1 MPINFR
7 KIPEI
12 IYIILITAILVSIFS
27 VKSYYTG
34 ENANLEDFK
43 PISKI
48 DKAQL
53 TYKGKDSYINLP
65 TLIDVDEEFELK
77 INISGETNFSGK
89 SLGLFIGYSDVDVI
103 VDGKIIYRDH
113 VDSKN
118 FSYSGGYPYRIIKIP
133 QNIISPI
140 VKIKINPK
148 LKLVHTYTIRPIE
161 IGKKANF
168 YMYLMK
174 EDFVGMSISAV
185 LLFIFLISA
194 LMYVISILLKS
205 KISKLYNVGLIS
217 LFGGVYSMTSYKL
230 MSYIFSPNI
239 EFLYFIEYTSL
250 LLLPYTILKILDSG
264 VNENGKKILFWIK
277 NIVIINYIA
286 QVLMTFLG
294 ILGFKDMATLSHI
307 IICSSLIGGIVVLF
321 TSSNNKKNMRGIAI
335 VFSLY
340 VFLSLVFVIVT
351 FKSDGQYTMYGFI
364 LWGFIFFIMFQIWQ
378 GALSYINSKNENVK
392 TNLYKK
398 YIYQDIMTGLKSR
411 FAFEEKMN
419 ELKKTPK
426 DASIMSCDLNDLKK
440 VNDTMGHAYGDAMIK
455 KAGEVLKNYFRE
467 ADVFRTGG
475 DEYVVISEKIIEDAY
490 IENFRYK
497 EYFIEIYDEKVPVK
511 ISIGK
516 CDIYHYVEIDIYE
529 AFKIADEKM
538 YEDKVAY
545 KNKTNSVVR

>member
-1 MPINFR
+1 LSYHQSFLF
-7 KIPEI
+7 

-34 ENANLEDFK
+34 ENANIEDFK

-113 VDSKN
+113 VDRKN

-140 VKIKINPK
+140 VKIKVNPK

-174 EDFVGMSISAV
+174 EDFVGIAISAV

-194 LMYVISILLKS
+194 LMYAISILLKS
-205 KISKLYNVGLIS
+205 KVSKLYNVGLIS

-264 VNENGKKILFWIK
+264 VNKKGKKILFWI
-277 NIVIINYIA
+277 N
-286 QVLMTFLG
+286 
-294 ILGFKDMATLSHI
+294 
-307 IICSSLIGGIVVLF
+307 
-321 TSSNNKKNMRGIAI
+321 
-335 VFSLY
+335 
-340 VFLSLVFVIVT
+340 FVR
-351 FKSDGQYTMYGFI
+351 
-364 LWGFIFFIMFQIWQ
+364 IFQ
-378 GALSYINSKNENVK
+378 KE
-392 TNLYKK
+392 TK
-398 YIYQDIMTGLKSR
+398 Y
-411 FAFEEKMN
+411 A
-419 ELKKTPK
+419 
-426 DASIMSCDLNDLKK
+426 
-440 VNDTMGHAYGDAMIK
+440 
-455 KAGEVLKNYFRE
+455 
-467 ADVFRTGG
+467 
-475 DEYVVISEKIIEDAY
+475 
-490 IENFRYK
+490 
-497 EYFIEIYDEKVPVK
+497 
-511 ISIGK
+511 
-516 CDIYHYVEIDIYE
+516 
-529 AFKIADEKM
+529 
-538 YEDKVAY
+538 
-545 KNKTNSVVR
+545 

>member
-27 VKSYYTG
+27 VKSYYTS

-89 SLGLFIGYSDVDVI
+89 SLGLFIGYSDIDVI

-113 VDSKN
+113 VDRKN

-140 VKIKINPK
+140 VKIKIKPK

-321 TSSNNKKNMRGIAI
+321 TSSNNRKNMRGIAI

-351 FKSDGQYTMYGFI
+351 FKSNGQYTMYGFI

-419 ELKKTPK
+419 ELKKSPK

-455 KAGEVLKNYFRE
+455 KAGEVLKSYFRE

-490 IENFRYK
+490 IENFRYR
-497 EYFIEIYDEKVPVK
+497 EYFIEMSDEKIPLK

-516 CDIYHYVEIDIYE
+516 GDIYHDGEIDIYE

-545 KNKTNSVVR
+545 KNKTNSVAR

>member
-1 MPINFR
+1 
-7 KIPEI
+7 
-12 IYIILITAILVSIFS
+12 
-27 VKSYYTG
+27 
-34 ENANLEDFK
+34 
-43 PISKI
+43 
-48 DKAQL
+48 
-53 TYKGKDSYINLP
+53 
-65 TLIDVDEEFELK
+65 
-77 INISGETNFSGK
+77 
-89 SLGLFIGYSDVDVI
+89 
-103 VDGKIIYRDH
+103 
-113 VDSKN
+113 
-118 FSYSGGYPYRIIKIP
+118 
-133 QNIISPI
+133 
-140 VKIKINPK
+140 
-148 LKLVHTYTIRPIE
+148 
-161 IGKKANF
+161 
-168 YMYLMK
+168 
-174 EDFVGMSISAV
+174 
-185 LLFIFLISA
+185 
-194 LMYVISILLKS
+194 
-205 KISKLYNVGLIS
+205 
-217 LFGGVYSMTSYKL
+217 
-230 MSYIFSPNI
+230 
-239 EFLYFIEYTSL
+239 
-250 LLLPYTILKILDSG
+250 
-264 VNENGKKILFWIK
+264 
-277 NIVIINYIA
+277 
-286 QVLMTFLG
+286 MTFLG
-294 ILGFKDMATLSHI
+294 ILVFKDMATLSHI

-475 DEYVVISEKIIEDAY
+475 DEYVVISEKIIEDTY

-516 CDIYHYVEIDIYE
+516 CDIYHYGEIDIYE

-538 YEDKVAY
+538 YEDKAAY
-545 KNKTNSVVR
+545 KNKTNSFVR

>member
-34 ENANLEDFK
+34 ENANIEDFK

-113 VDSKN
+113 VDRKN

-140 VKIKINPK
+140 VKIKVNPK

-168 YMYLMK
+168 YTYLIK
-174 EDFVGMSISAV
+174 EDFVGIAISAV

-194 LMYVISILLKS
+194 LMYAISILLKS
-205 KISKLYNVGLIS
+205 KVSKLYNVGLIS

-264 VNENGKKILFWIK
+264 VNKKGKKILFWIK

-340 VFLSLVFVIVT
+340 IFLSLVFVIVT

-516 CDIYHYVEIDIYE
+516 CDIYHYGEIDIYE

-538 YEDKVAY
+538 YEDKAAY

>member
-34 ENANLEDFK
+34 ENANIEDFK

-140 VKIKINPK
+140 VKIKVIPK

-168 YMYLMK
+168 YTYLIK
-174 EDFVGMSISAV
+174 EDFVGIAISAV

-194 LMYVISILLKS
+194 LMYAISILLKS
-205 KISKLYNVGLIS
+205 KVSKLYNVGLIS

-264 VNENGKKILFWIK
+264 VNKNGKKILFWIK

-294 ILGFKDMATLSHI
+294 ILVFKDMATLSHI

-475 DEYVVISEKIIEDAY
+475 DEYVVISEKIIEDTY

-516 CDIYHYVEIDIYE
+516 CDIYHYGEIDIYE

-538 YEDKVAY
+538 YEDKAAY
-545 KNKTNSVVR
+545 KNKTNSFVR

>member
-34 ENANLEDFK
+34 ENANIEDFK

-113 VDSKN
+113 VDRKN

-140 VKIKINPK
+140 VKIKVNPK

-174 EDFVGMSISAV
+174 EDFVGIAISAV

-194 LMYVISILLKS
+194 LMYAISILLKS
-205 KISKLYNVGLIS
+205 KVSKLYNVGLIS

-264 VNENGKKILFWIK
+264 VNKKGKKILFWIK

-340 VFLSLVFVIVT
+340 IFLSLVFVIVT

-516 CDIYHYVEIDIYE
+516 CDIYHYGEIDIYE

-538 YEDKVAY
+538 YEDKAAY

>member
-34 ENANLEDFK
+34 ENANIEDFK

-140 VKIKINPK
+140 VKIKVIPK

-168 YMYLMK
+168 YTYLIK
-174 EDFVGMSISAV
+174 EDFVGIAISAV

-194 LMYVISILLKS
+194 LMYAISILLKS
-205 KISKLYNVGLIS
+205 KVSKLYNVGLIS

-264 VNENGKKILFWIK
+264 VNKNGKKILFWIK

-294 ILGFKDMATLSHI
+294 ILVFKDMATLSHI

-516 CDIYHYVEIDIYE
+516 CDIYHYGEIDIYE

-538 YEDKVAY
+538 YEDKAAY
-545 KNKTNSVVR
+545 KNKTNSFVR

>member
-27 VKSYYTG
+27 VKSYYTS

-140 VKIKINPK
+140 VKIKVNPK

-168 YMYLMK
+168 YTYLIK
-174 EDFVGMSISAV
+174 EDFVGIAISAV

-194 LMYVISILLKS
+194 LMYAISILLKS
-205 KISKLYNVGLIS
+205 KVSKLYNVGLIS

-321 TSSNNKKNMRGIAI
+321 TSSNNRKNMRGIAI

-351 FKSDGQYTMYGFI
+351 FKSNGQYTMYGFI

-419 ELKKTPK
+419 ELKKSPK

-455 KAGEVLKNYFRE
+455 KAGEVLKSYFRE

-475 DEYVVISEKIIEDAY
+475 DEYVVISEKIIEDAC
-490 IENFRYK
+490 IENFRYR
-497 EYFIEIYDEKVPVK
+497 EYFIEINDEKVPVK

-516 CDIYHYVEIDIYE
+516 GDIYCDGEIDIYE

-538 YEDKVAY
+538 YEDKAAY
-545 KNKTNSVVR
+545 KNKTNSVAR